1 MRKLLAVSLLAL
13 APQFAPS
20 PVWAAYSGPYHVLMT
35 AKVGGVG
42 GFDYINADPAG
53 RKLYIA
59 RSGRDNPRI
68 TIFDLDTLKPAG
80 EIDGP
85 GAHGVTVDPASHH
98 GFATAKPVPMFDTV
112 SQQIIKS
119 IPVDGSPDGLMF
131 DPFNARVYI
140 LSHTAPEMTAIDS
153 ASGNVVGTITLGAAP
168 EHTASDGKGHL
179 YVALES
185 SNQVGVVDVKAMA
198 LTARYELAGKGG
210 TPVGLA
216 LDAKN
221 HVIFLACRQ
230 PQVLLVMNAD
240 TGAVLASF
248 PIGPQNDGV
257 VFNPA
262 TMEAF
267 AAQGDGTLV
276 VVKENSPTSF
286 ALEQT
291 LATMDG
297 ARTITLDTKTGHVFL
312 MSQQFQPTPA
322 GTPAPTNGRIVR
334 GPRCRIPSPSWK
346 WGANSRL
353 HFGLIDLP

>member
-1 MRKLLAVSLLAL
+1 MRKILMVSLLAL
-13 APQFAPS
+13 APQLAM
-20 PVWAAYSGPYHVLMT
+20 AADGGPYHVVMT

-80 EIDGP
+80 EIDGVS
-85 GAHGVTVDPASHH
+85 AHGVTVDPASHH

-112 SQQIIKS
+112 SQQLIKS
-119 IPVDGSPDGLMF
+119 IPVDGSPDGLML
-131 DPFNARVYI
+131 DPFNNRVYI
-140 LSHTAPEMTAIDS
+140 LSHTAPEMTAIDA
-153 ASGNVVGTITLGAAP
+153 ASGNVVGTIALGAAP

-185 SNQVGVVDVKAMA
+185 ANAVGVVNVKSMTV
-198 LTARYELAGKGG
+198 TARYDLAGKGG

-216 LDAKN
+216 LDARN
-221 HVIFLACRQ
+221 HVIFLACRE

-240 TGAVLASF
+240 TGAILTSF

-262 TMEAF
+262 TNEAF

-276 VVKENSPTSF
+276 VIKENSPTSF

-291 LATMDG
+291 LATKDG
-297 ARTITLDTKTGHVFL
+297 ARTITLDPKTGRVFL
-312 MSQQFQPTPA
+312 MSQDFQPAAA
-322 GTPAPTNGRIVR
+322 GAAPLTNGRIVR
-334 GPRCRIPSPSWK
+334 GPAVPDSFTILAVGR
-346 WGANSRL
+346 
-353 HFGLIDLP
+353 